1 MYGKPIIC
9 FSGGAPRNLILKNKI
24 GFVSENFNKKD
35 MIKTYKIAINS
46 THDERMTMSRNAINT
61 FNNLFKSETTVK
73 IFLNEIE

>member
-1 MYGKPIIC
+1 M
-9 FSGGAPRNLILKNKI
+9 
-24 GFVSENFNKKD
+24 D

-61 FNNLFKSETTVK
+61 FNNHFKSQITVK